1 MSITLLLLRHGQI
14 KANRQGRWH
23 GSTDSALTLKGR
35 IQASL
40 TSRALRRSQEI
51 SAVYTSPLQRC
62 KHTGRLATAHLPHQ
76 PKIID
81 GLAEM
86 SIGDWEG
93 EKYSQL
99 QIDHQLTERCTKDPQ
114 WRPPNGESLAD
125 VALRMRNSFEQ
136 ITQSHNDDS
145 TVVVVS
151 HGAAMAIALATLLHG
166 DPSKWSDYHFNN
178 CSLTELKL
186 GDEASLGQF
195 NDCSHLGMFG

>member
-76 PKIID
+76 PKIIE

-99 QIDHQLTERCTKDPQ
+99 QIDHQLTENFICC
-114 WRPPNGESLAD
+114 NHC
-125 VALRMRNSFEQ
+125 F
-136 ITQSHNDDS
+136 
-145 TVVVVS
+145 
-151 HGAAMAIALATLLHG
+151 TLDLF
-166 DPSKWSDYHFNN
+166 KQTTR
-178 CSLTELKL
+178 L
-186 GDEASLGQF
+186 
-195 NDCSHLGMFG
+195 